1 MPPSEPPKKKEG
13 EAPAVPAPAAP
24 TRRRF
29 DDKTMVVTPVAPIEG
44 EPKTPE
50 KRRKFDDPTERH
62 VATAPRPTR
71 TKYDDETMRAFAPVS
86 TEAPSAKPKDETLLV
101 QDTPTEPS
109 VPPTAP
115 VPPPV
120 ARGIP
125 LVEPTLEMAPEPPPP
140 LVQPSSPAA
149 VPVTRPVA
157 RFDPTVTSGLTPVT
171 AAFFP
176 PRSPATRPEPTRT
189 SFVGPETFASEQPP
203 APDTRRGTVEEIA
216 AALARKHP
224 LPPGRAGTLETG
236 ALPSPAPTEPEL
248 VTRGPD
254 TAYAPPPAT
263 TVDEVAPPPS
273 EGPAETVVPLTRPR
287 REVGD
292 AIAVVHATK
301 FAPFVMHWQL
311 RPPKNAI
318 VVAVKAKI
326 QIAADCPAKSVDA
339 EDPTGDVFSGKTE
352 AASLAY
358 PSDFVTFKPRAD
370 VMLIGDAHAP
380 ADGGAVGH
388 VRFRFGKH
396 SWDLAVL
403 GDRHWDGS
411 TPSRPEKFKTIPL
424 EWERALGGTLS
435 PDNPVGRGFKTG
447 TLLPNLERPRELIT
461 GKRDT
466 PRPVCFAPVS
476 PKWRQRVAKLGRYDR
491 KWLDERWPYL
501 PEDFDYEYFNAAPVE
516 QQVPYPRGDERFE
529 VTGVRPAGAVFE
541 GTLPAIRPQVFAQKS
556 ESAGSELLALHMNL
570 DTVLIDARS
579 SVVTLT
585 WRGVLEV
592 SDRDALEIDFVYVEE
607 SPVGGGAPDLQAAMA
622 RSIALTHRP
631 SVAHSSD
638 PAANDAVPTSPASL
652 PKLRRATV
660 LQWVTDGRSLKGADL
675 TGVDLSGADLTGRDL
690 QGAILRD
697 AVLDGAKLDE
707 ANCAGMIA
715 CGLSAEGSSWTGA
728 DLTKADLTDAKVAK
742 SDFSEANLSYA
753 VAERLQAK
761 GAKFD
766 RVRAAN
772 ARFPSALLDEA
783 SFEGARVPKAD
794 FTSASLNRARFARAK
809 MADAKF
815 YEVVGEGVVLDEAEL
830 VDFRCEEA
838 NLKGISALRV
848 AARGSIWDKSDVTDG
863 TFEGATLTDASFVA
877 STATRTLFNKMSA
890 PQATF
895 RGAKM
900 QRACFLKADLTKAS
914 FEQADLRDADLRG
927 ATLDHAETWEA
938 NLEGANL
945 QQASLA
951 GTKLDGGAR

>member
-1 MPPSEPPKKKEG
+1 
-13 EAPAVPAPAAP
+13 
-24 TRRRF
+24 
-29 DDKTMVVTPVAPIEG
+29 
-44 EPKTPE
+44 
-50 KRRKFDDPTERH
+50 
-62 VATAPRPTR
+62 
-71 TKYDDETMRAFAPVS
+71 
-86 TEAPSAKPKDETLLV
+86 
-101 QDTPTEPS
+101 
-109 VPPTAP
+109 
-115 VPPPV
+115 
-120 ARGIP
+120 
-125 LVEPTLEMAPEPPPP
+125 
-140 LVQPSSPAA
+140 
-149 VPVTRPVA
+149 VTRPVA
-157 RFDPTVTSGLTPVT
+157 RFDPTVTSGLTPIT
-171 AAFFP
+171 AGFP
-176 PRSPATRPEPTRT
+176 SPRSPATRPEPTRT
-189 SFVGPETFASEQPP
+189 SFVGPETFASAQPP

-224 LPPGRAGTLETG
+224 LPPGRVGTLETG

-248 VTRGPD
+248 VTRGPE

-263 TVDEVAPPPS
+263 IVDDVAPPPS
-273 EGPAETVVPLTRPR
+273 EGPAATVVPVTRPR

-292 AIAVVHATK
+292 AIPVVHATK

-326 QIAADCPAKSVDA
+326 QIAADGTAKTVDA
-339 EDPTGDVFSGKTE
+339 DEPTGDVFSTKAD

-358 PSDFVTFKPRAD
+358 PSDFATFKPRAD
-370 VMLIGDAHAP
+370 VMLVGDAHAP
-380 ADGGAVGH
+380 ADGGAIGH

-396 SWDLAVL
+396 SWELAVL
-403 GDRHWDGS
+403 GDRHWDGA

-424 EWERALGGTLS
+424 EWERALGGALS

-447 TLLPNLERPRELIT
+447 TLLPNLERPRELVT

-466 PRPVCFAPVS
+466 PRPVCFAPIS
-476 PKWRQRVAKLGRYDR
+476 PKWRHRTAKLGRYDR

-556 ESAGSELLALHMNL
+556 ASAGSELLALHMNL
-570 DTVLIDARS
+570 DTVLIDTRA
-579 SVVTLT
+579 SVITLV

-592 SDRDALEIDFVYVEE
+592 ADRDALEIDFVYVEE
-607 SPVGGGAPDLQAAMA
+607 SPVGAGAPDLQEAMA

-631 SVAHSSD
+631 GVAHSSD
-638 PAANDAVPTSPASL
+638 PAANDAVPTPPASL
-652 PKLRRATV
+652 PATSTKADAPPGAPKLPRATV
-660 LQWVTDGRSLKGADL
+660 LQWVADGRSLKGADL
-675 TGVDLSGADLTGRDL
+675 SGADLSGADLRGRDM

-728 DLTKADLTDAKVAK
+728 DLTKADLTDAKVARA
-742 SDFSEANLSYA
+742 DFSEANLSYS
-753 VAERLQAK
+753 VAERLHGK

-766 RVRAAN
+766 RVRGMG
-772 ARFPSALLDEA
+772 ARFPSAQLDEA
-783 SFEGARVPKAD
+783 SFEGARLPKAD
-794 FTSASLNRARFARAK
+794 FTAASLNRSRFLRAK
-809 MADAKF
+809 MSDAKF
-815 YEVVGEGVVLDEAEL
+815 YEVTAEAVVLDEAEL

-863 TFEGATLTDASFVA
+863 TFEGATLIDASFVA
-877 STATRTLFNKMSA
+877 ATAVRTLFNKTSA
-890 PQATF
+890 SQATF
-895 RGAKM
+895 RGANL
-900 QRACFLKADLTKAS
+900 QRACLLKADLTKAI
-914 FEQADLRDADLRG
+914 FEQADLRDADMRG
-927 ATLDHAETWEA
+927 AALDHAETWEA
-938 NLEGANL
+938 NLDGANL
-945 QQASLA
+945 QQASLV